1 MTAIS
6 GLNVYCSSF
15 VALLI
20 FLLSASI
27 CFVAV
32 ASASVELLL
41 VWLVAGRCRYEVGNS
56 KDEGCSPIYCVG
68 LLPVN
73 TLALDLLLVR
83 PAFYCSTLG

>member
-1 MTAIS
+1 VTAIS

-41 VWLVAGRCRYEVGNS
+41 VWLVAGRCRYRGRKLE
-56 KDEGCSPIYCVG
+56 
-68 LLPVN
+68 
-73 TLALDLLLVR
+73 R
-83 PAFYCSTLG
+83 